1 MKISYNWLKDY
12 LNINIDPEIVSN
24 YLTDIGLEVEKLEQ
38 IESIKGGLK
47 GIIIGEVVNKEK
59 HPNADR
65 LNLTTV
71 DLGLDENIQIVCG
84 APNVDVGQKVPVATV
99 GTYLYSGENKFKIK
113 KSKIRGEESV
123 GMICSESELGLGDD
137 DDGIMILD
145 INAKVGR
152 NLSDHFDIENDTI
165 FHIGLTP
172 NRTDAMSHI
181 GVARDLKCFLN
192 TIENNNLTL
201 CLPNINNYKNIDNLK
216 KLNIE
221 INDSKLCPRYSAVLI
236 KDIVVKDSPDW
247 LKTKLKSI
255 GLVPINN
262 IVDITNFVLHEIGQP
277 LHAFDYSKIKDEKI
291 IVKTF
296 KDKKSFT
303 TLDNNTLSLSTDD
316 LMICDSNDPLCIAGV
331 FGGLSSGVSNETNE
345 ILLESAY
352 FNPTTVRKTAKR
364 HNLSTDASF
373 RYERGCDPN
382 ITIYALKRAVLLIQE
397 ITNGTISSEIFDF
410 YPNKINKCKIVLH
423 FDNLNNLVGEKI
435 SVSIVKSILNDLE
448 ICILEENNHKL
459 VLEIPTYRYD
469 VTREIDVIEE
479 ILRIYG
485 FNNIT
490 ISKNLNSVLP
500 SSSFDYSI
508 SNKNLVSNLLS
519 NNGFFEMM
527 NNSLTSSKFNSLVN
541 NIDNEKSIGILN
553 PLSEDLNILR
563 QSILLTGLQS
573 ISHNINRNNK
583 DLKFYEFGKTYIKQH
598 KNNIENSHLLLIM
611 TGKEKS
617 ENWNNSEKSINF
629 YSLKENVNSILDIL
643 SISNFNIKESSE
655 NSREYGLDYL
665 IKGNILVKFGKLSS
679 HISTH
684 FDLNQDIY
692 YADFNWDL
700 INKNKNTKQK
710 YESINKYPE
719 IRRDLSLLICDDI
732 DFSIISSII
741 SKMKIQILKEIN
753 LFDVYTGKNL
763 PSGKK
768 SYSISLIFAD
778 KSRTLTDFEI
788 DKIMNTIIDNF
799 EKQGFQLR

>member
-665 IKGNILVKFGKLSS
+665 IKENILVKFGKLSS

>member
-38 IESIKGGLK
+38 IESVKGGLK
-47 GIIIGEVVNKEK
+47 GIIIGKVITKEK

-137 DDGIMILD
+137 DDGIMVLD
-145 INAKVGR
+145 LNAKVGR
-152 NLSDHFDIENDTI
+152 NLSDHFDIENDTV

-201 CLPNINNYKNIDNLK
+201 CLPNINKYKNIDNLK

-221 INDSKLCPRYSAVLI
+221 INDAKLCPRYSAVLI
-236 KDIVVKDSPDW
+236 KDIIVKDSPDW
-247 LKTKLKSI
+247 LKIKLKSI

-262 IVDITNFVLHEIGQP
+262 IVDVTNFVLHEIGQP

-352 FNPTTVRKTAKR
+352 FNPTTIRKTAKR

-410 YPNKINKCKIVLH
+410 YPNKINKCKIDLH

-448 ICILEENNHKL
+448 ISILEENKHKL
-459 VLEIPTYRYD
+459 VLEVPTYRYD

-508 SNKNLVSNLLS
+508 INKNLVSNLLS
-519 NNGFFEMM
+519 NNGFLEMM

-598 KNNIENSHLLLIM
+598 KNNIENSHLLVIM

-617 ENWNNSEKSINF
+617 ENWNNSDKSINF
-629 YSLKENVNSILDIL
+629 YSLKENVNSILDVL

-665 IKGNILVKFGKLSS
+665 IKGNILVQFGKLSS

-692 YADFNWDL
+692 FADFNWDL

-710 YESINKYPE
+710 YESISKYPE
-719 IRRDLSLLICDDI
+719 IRRDLSLLIRDDV

-788 DKIMNTIIDNF
+788 DKIMNTIINNF